1 MHCFAQNI
9 WKARCVEQW
18 NVPATAASCAWRAL
32 HIDLVHCLSLVDGTA
47 DGCGGCYDNVLAIVD
62 VLDAYR
68 TLAEMTR
75 ACFGRL
81 GQLLESDEAREAVK
95 VVDWRIM
102 DHALWALKAYPDDV
116 DLLLV
121 RRALHFILL
130 QYLGSNRGRQAGR
143 QALENRWC
151 RVFLTSFS
159 CVPACASLVG
169 GVCSTRQK
177 CC

>member
-1 MHCFAQNI
+1 MFAGFFCRAALVKTWNRHAYHVLLWYLSITTESNRPSSVQNI

-18 NVPATAASCAWRAL
+18 NVPVTAASCAWRAL
-32 HIDLVHCLSLVDGTA
+32 HIDLVHCLSLIDGTA
-47 DGCGGCYDNVLAIVD
+47 EGCSGCYDNVLAIVD

-81 GQLLESDEAREAVK
+81 GQLLEGDEAREAVK

-121 RRALHFILL
+121 RRALRSYCCSALARP
-130 QYLGSNRGRQAGR
+130 GAGR
-143 QALENRWC
+143 H
-151 RVFLTSFS
+151 
-159 CVPACASLVG
+159 
-169 GVCSTRQK
+169 
-177 CC
+177 